1 VAVLIC
7 QMNKCQNCGLCH
19 LPSVS
24 CGDGLQQK
32 TFCSSFRRRRISPG
46 KRHFLEI
53 MTATQIFIYIPTF
66 HVKRRPI
73 TMFAIPCI
81 WTPHSFILIHLTS
94 LHITSSIHFTS
105 LHITSSIHLTSLH
118 ITALVF
124 EFPQISIQA
133 PKKLSHFSFR

>member
-1 VAVLIC
+1 
-7 QMNKCQNCGLCH
+7 MNKCQNCGLCH
-19 LPSVS
+19 LQSVS

-32 TFCSSFRRRRISPG
+32 ALCSSFCKLRISPG

-53 MTATQIFIYIPTF
+53 MTATQLFIYIFIYLSTF
-66 HVKRRPI
+66 HVTRRPI

-133 PKKLSHFSFR
+133 HKKLSVFSFR